1 MRENATFFNAR
12 RRIRKPVAPS
22 TRLQALRACQNPS
35 VGAELAPNRRP
46 YGECGFN
53 CPDDAKSPSNSR
65 RNNALSIVRKEKSK
79 FQNEMDAS
87 IYLAESRHF

>member
-46 YGECGFN
+46 YGECGIN
-53 CPDDAKSPSNSR
+53 CKAADSSSFYSLMAIVARVVLERELIEIGDDDVGAM
-65 RNNALSIVRKEKSK
+65 
-79 FQNEMDAS
+79 F
-87 IYLAESRHF
+87 